1 MASRKT
7 AAKKAPAKKKASAKK
22 APAKKPA
29 AKKAPAKKKAAA
41 KKAPAKKKAVAKKA
55 PAKKKAVAKKAP
67 AKKAPAKKKAVA
79 KKAPAKKAPA
89 KKKAAA
95 KKAPAKKKAA
105 AKKAPAKKK
114 AVAKKAP
121 AKKAPA
127 KTKAVTKKAP
137 AKKAPAK
144 KKAVAKKAPTK
155 KAPSRKKAAT
165 AKIARAVGELQKFD
179 DFKPY
184 KPGRGES
191 YMNDEQID
199 HFRGILLDW
208 RGELVDE
215 VSRTVSHMKDEAANF
230 PDPADRATQEEEFSL
245 ELRTRDRERKLI
257 KKIDSTLDR
266 LQNDDYGYCD
276 ACGIEIGIQRLEAR
290 PTATLCIDCKT
301 LAEIKERQEL
311 G

>member
-1 MASRKT
+1 MASRK
-7 AAKKAPAKKKASAKK
+7 S
-22 APAKKPA
+22 A

-67 AKKAPAKKKAVA
+67 AKKKAVA
-79 KKAPAKKAPA
+79 KKAPAKK
-89 KKKAAA
+89 KAI
-95 KKAPAKKKAA
+95 

-121 AKKAPA
+121 AKK
-127 KTKAVTKKAP
+127 KAATTKAP
-137 AKKAPAK
+137 AKKKAIAKKARAK
-144 KKAVAKKAPTK
+144 KKAVAKKAPAK
-155 KAPSRKKAAT
+155 KKST
-165 AKIARAVGELQKFD
+165 AKLARAVGELQKFD

-191 YMNDEQID
+191 YMNDEQIE
-199 HFRGILLDW
+199 HFRGILLNW

-215 VSRTVSHMKDEAANF
+215 VTRTVSHMKDEAANF

-290 PTATLCIDCKT
+290 PTATMCIDCKT

>member
-1 MASRKT
+1 MPNRSEQAVTGRITRKLITMASRKT
-7 AAKKAPAKKKASAKK
+7 
-22 APAKKPA
+22 A

-67 AKKAPAKKKAVA
+67 AKKKAV
-79 KKAPAKKAPA
+79 
-89 KKKAAA
+89 
-95 KKAPAKKKAA
+95 

-121 AKKAPA
+121 AKK
-127 KTKAVTKKAP
+127 KAV

-144 KKAVAKKAPTK
+144 KKAVAKKAPAKKKAVAK
-155 KAPSRKKAAT
+155 KAPAKKKAVAKKAPAKKKAVAKKAPAKKKAVAKKAPAKAT
-165 AKIARAVGELQKFD
+165 SSGKLARAVGELQKFD

-191 YMNDEQID
+191 YMNDEQIE
-199 HFRGILLDW
+199 HFRGILLNW

-215 VSRTVSHMKDEAANF
+215 MSRTVSHMKDEAANF

-290 PTATLCIDCKT
+290 PTATMCIDCKT

>member
-1 MASRKT
+1 MPNRSEQAVTGRITRKLITMASRKT
-7 AAKKAPAKKKASAKK
+7 
-22 APAKKPA
+22 A

-67 AKKAPAKKKAVA
+67 AK
-79 KKAPAKKAPA
+79 
-89 KKKAAA
+89 
-95 KKAPAKKKAA
+95 
-105 AKKAPAKKK
+105 
-114 AVAKKAP
+114 
-121 AKKAPA
+121 
-127 KTKAVTKKAP
+127 
-137 AKKAPAK
+137 
-144 KKAVAKKAPTK
+144 
-155 KAPSRKKAAT
+155 AT
-165 AKIARAVGELQKFD
+165 SSGKLARAVGELQKFD

-191 YMNDEQID
+191 YMNDEQIE
-199 HFRGILLDW
+199 HFRGILLNW

-215 VSRTVSHMKDEAANF
+215 MSRTVSHMKDEAANF

-276 ACGIEIGIQRLEAR
+276 ACGIEIGIQRLEA
-290 PTATLCIDCKT
+290 
-301 LAEIKERQEL
+301 
-311 G
+311 